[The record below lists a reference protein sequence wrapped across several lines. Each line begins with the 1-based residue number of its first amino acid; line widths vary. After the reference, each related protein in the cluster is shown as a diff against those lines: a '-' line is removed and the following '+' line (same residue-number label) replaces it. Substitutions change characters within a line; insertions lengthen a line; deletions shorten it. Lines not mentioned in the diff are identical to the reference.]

1 MQRQQWNLCYVSII
15 HNTEKCPFI
24 HFKNILLQGFAT
36 SWRISQ
42 KRNSILS
49 EIIRIYLLFFALL
62 QFRSFKKS
70 QLRQQASFTQKDP
83 TYSIAQ
89 IATTS
94 NTILAAYASLQPHKS
109 THGTG
114 RQQQHL
120 TRLVMGEPNCC
131 LHPSVL
137 CSYSL
142 QGKHLGLTSCISW
155 PQTKTLR
162 KPNHSN
168 NSYRDRMTLFLIL
181 PYPLCWKVCQSA
193 ILFAIWS

>member
-109 THGTG
+109 THGIGSNSSTWPG
-114 RQQQHL
+114 WWWLNQ
-120 TRLVMGEPNCC
+120 TAASIP
-131 LHPSVL
+131 L
-137 CSYSL
+137 CYAATPCRVNILASL
-142 QGKHLGLTSCISW
+142 LAFRGPKQKHLGNLTT
-155 PQTKTLR
+155 QTTATGTEW
-162 KPNHSN
+162 HC
-168 NSYRDRMTLFLIL
+168 F
-181 PYPLCWKVCQSA
+181 
-193 ILFAIWS
+193 